1 MHVQSI
7 TLGKLFYHQEV
18 KERLVAEIYTS
29 NIGSVGVIQKA
40 GFEFCGY
47 LRGEQALSNWRLIS
61 PN

>member
-18 KERLVAEIYTS
+18 KERLVAEINMS
-29 NIGSVGVIQKA
+29 NKASIRVIQKA

-47 LRGEQALSNWRLIS
+47 LGGEQKYDYWRFIS